1 MEGSEAISPSQQN
14 VLRVGLLSALMLV
27 TRTRS
32 RGTRRAVFPY
42 VFRFMSMLRRGVV
55 VPRTPTRISSVLRFG
70 QPQRSVNSF
79 DATWFPHLF
88 RFEKTDFPVLLE
100 ALQIPAV
107 VNTGGHSRVSCT
119 GWDALGNDSAS
130 HFGVLHT
137 RAGKF
142 FLWAPFFS
150 NILLRLKGIV
160 VLVPGGLT
168 LSCYSTFF
176 RRSCALYF
184 TGH

>member
-55 VPRTPTRISSVLRFG
+55 VPRTLAPTRISSVLRFG

-88 RFEKTDFPVLLE
+88 RFEKTDFPILLE

-119 GWDALGNDSAS
+119 GWDALGI
-130 HFGVLHT
+130 T
-137 RAGKF
+137 
-142 FLWAPFFS
+142 
-150 NILLRLKGIV
+150 LRRLAY
-160 VLVPGGLT
+160 P
-168 LSCYSTFF
+168 C
-176 RRSCALYF
+176 R
-184 TGH
+184 

>member
-1 MEGSEAISPSQQN
+1 MAKNKKKLTFWLISLIINYIINPRKKAVFARGPTRRVDKSKNCTSVFRHDEGLEAISPSQQN

-27 TRTRS
+27 IRTRS
-32 RGTRRAVFPY
+32 RGTRCAVFPY

-55 VPRTPTRISSVLRFG
+55 VPRTPTRISSVL
-70 QPQRSVNSF
+70 PQRSVNSF

-119 GWDALGNDSAS
+119 GWDALGI
-130 HFGVLHT
+130 T
-137 RAGKF
+137 
-142 FLWAPFFS
+142 
-150 NILLRLKGIV
+150 LRRLAY
-160 VLVPGGLT
+160 P
-168 LSCYSTFF
+168 C
-176 RRSCALYF
+176 R
-184 TGH
+184 

>member
-1 MEGSEAISPSQQN
+1 M
-14 VLRVGLLSALMLV
+14 LRVGLLSALMLV

-55 VPRTPTRISSVLRFG
+55 VPRTPTRISSVL
-70 QPQRSVNSF
+70 PQRSVNSF

-107 VNTGGHSRVSCT
+107 VNTGVTRVYR
-119 GWDALGNDSAS
+119 ALAQDGMLLAMTRHHTSAS
-130 HFGVLHT
+130 CIPVQVSFSFG
-137 RAGKF
+137 
-142 FLWAPFFS
+142 
-150 NILLRLKGIV
+150 LR
-160 VLVPGGLT
+160 
-168 LSCYSTFF
+168 SF
-176 RRSCALYF
+176 RTYF
-184 TGH
+184 CV